1 MPKVYQLLLKIL
13 QKKQVVYYNRYI
25 SIQNNESEDLIMSER
40 KDPPEFT
47 PKTCPV
53 CGGRAMNA
61 FKDRENF
68 TSFEMVCWDSV
79 NTTSIKWLTIK
90 RALSKWTNFNWNKT
104 AAVLQPLFCF
114 YKADDN
120 TNLFLSYKT
129 YRKKFATLSDKVKII
144 CKPLHQIYRNL

>member
-1 MPKVYQLLLKIL
+1 MPKVYQLLLRIL

-53 CGGRAMNA
+53 CAVVQWTHSKTEKILPVLKWYAGIAA
-61 FKDRENF
+61 
-68 TSFEMVCWDSV
+68 

-90 RALSKWTNFNWNKT
+90 RALLKWTNFNWNKT
-104 AAVLQPLFCF
+104 AAVTQPLFCF

-129 YRKKFATLSDKVKII
+129 WHKKFAALSDKVKII
-144 CKPLHQIYRNL
+144 CKTLQ

>member
-25 SIQNNESEDLIMSER
+25 SIQNNESDVNLIMSER

-68 TSFEMVCWDSV
+68 TSFEMVCWDCG
-79 NTTSIKWLTIK
+79 KHH
-90 RALSKWTNFNWNKT
+90 
-104 AAVLQPLFCF
+104 F
-114 YKADDN
+114 YKMADD
-120 TNLFLSYKT
+120 
-129 YRKKFATLSDKVKII
+129 KKSFIKVDK
-144 CKPLHQIYRNL
+144 L